1 MRSFNGQVSSQTCPC
16 KHAFNK
22 DVHQTRKAN
31 QRNQFGSSALP
42 VTYVQ
47 KTLTLRAQAGKRK
60 KSPNPRKQIPKSANP
75 SKFLARPRP
84 KARTLR
90 ESIPKART
98 LLKFWPGSTRNSK
111 LFANFHQKREACAQN
126 PDFCR
131 FCLMPLA
138 FENCEPFAPKP
149 ENAKKCEPFQTNVQK
164 CEPSRVFGKALP
176 KSANPLQI
184 STEIAN
190 PWLRLAS
197 ICPKV
202 RTLSSKCPK
211 ARTLCLRPQSIPACN
226 PKNANPSV
234 PDTGSPPV
242 AAKVCAKSRTLCGQ
256 ARKSPNPCDKN
267 TSKCKKRLK

>member
-90 ESIPKART
+90 ESIPKVRT
-98 LLKFWPGSTRNSK
+98 LSKFWPAMPKSADPFRIVSK
-111 LFANFHQKREACAQN
+111 SANPFEFWRRCAQ
-126 PDFCR
+126 
-131 FCLMPLA
+131 
-138 FENCEPFAPKP
+138 
-149 ENAKKCEPFQTNVQK
+149 KCEPFRDLAKCAQLRQNLEPFRRNLHQK
-164 CEPSRVFGKALP
+164 CPTP
-176 KSANPLQI
+176 
-184 STEIAN
+184 
-190 PWLRLAS
+190 
-197 ICPKV
+197 
-202 RTLSSKCPK
+202 
-211 ARTLCLRPQSIPACN
+211 
-226 PKNANPSV
+226 
-234 PDTGSPPV
+234 
-242 AAKVCAKSRTLCGQ
+242 
-256 ARKSPNPCDKN
+256 
-267 TSKCKKRLK
+267 